1 MSDFVHDGWSL
12 YIAIITLASLVLCP
26 LAAAAALRAYLR

>member
-12 YIAIITLASLVLCP
+12 YIAIITLASLVACAVL
-26 LAAAAALRAYLR
+26 LKMMSTR